1 MPSNNDKNKA
11 NSPIPDVFI
20 CIGYKSVYDDYETVD
35 INKVIEG
42 IPTMAI
48 LNFIVKQQDCVLYA
62 FSDAA
67 TQRQQ
72 IRDFVR
78 HVPTKAKQ
86 RIWHFTK
93 QNGKCLL
100 YESYGCTMAY
110 GYALQNFT
118 PFEEDDDDIELCED
132 EYINKEVNL

>member
-1 MPSNNDKNKA
+1 MTKIKNKV
-11 NSPIPDVFI
+11 NSPIPEVFI

-48 LNFIVKQQDCVLYA
+48 LNFIVKQQDRVLYA

-72 IRDFVR
+72 IRDF
-78 HVPTKAKQ
+78 A
-86 RIWHFTK
+86 W
-93 QNGKCLL
+93 LL
-100 YESYGCTMAY
+100 LGHSA
-110 GYALQNFT
+110 QS
-118 PFEEDDDDIELCED
+118 P
-132 EYINKEVNL
+132 